1 MLEPHGLRDSLYAYF
16 IEHHFEMLWCH
27 LLWFL
32 YGQSWQTLHYTLYN
46 TLICDMYHSDK
57 SDTLLDKIE
66 KPKKLIS
73 FCWGS
78 KNSCPLVKVLE
89 WMFYGLL
96 GNIGQYWKEGNSRA
110 WNGGKIE
117 GANLHSAPEPESV
130 ESQRSKKRG
139 LVRTNRGIKS
149 ALALTEMTNVLVS
162 DRPFTQFRRS
172 IKNTCLIMLLCR
184 TAVWKVP
191 QAKFKSN
198 FGAFIC

>member
-46 TLICDMYHSDK
+46 TLICDMYHSLHDK

-96 GNIGQYWKEGNSRA
+96 GNIGQYWKAGNLGLRMEGNTDGNKSPFNAGRSEVQVLY
-110 WNGGKIE
+110 WQRE
-117 GANLHSAPEPESV
+117 VLNLNFV
-130 ESQRSKKRG
+130 FQKYF
-139 LVRTNRGIKS
+139 TNWQMSLCQIQ
-149 ALALTEMTNVLVS
+149 
-162 DRPFTQFRRS
+162 FT
-172 IKNTCLIMLLCR
+172 
-184 TAVWKVP
+184 
-191 QAKFKSN
+191 
-198 FGAFIC
+198 